1 MEVGLSLGTDN
12 WTEVSVSELVLAK
25 VDEKVVEEAEE
36 WTKIVTLHNDPTVN

>member
-25 VDEKVVEEAEE
+25 EDEKAVEEVEE
-36 WTKIVTLHNDPTVN
+36 WKKIVTLVVAS

>member
-25 VDEKVVEEAEE
+25 EDEKAVEEVEE
-36 WTKIVTLHNDPTVN
+36 WKKVVTLVVAS

>member
-25 VDEKVVEEAEE
+25 EDEKAVEEVEE
-36 WTKIVTLHNDPTVN
+36 WKKIVTLVVSS

>member
-25 VDEKVVEEAEE
+25 VDEKVVEEVEE
-36 WTKIVTLHNDPTVN
+36 WKKIVTLVVSS

>member
-25 VDEKVVEEAEE
+25 VDEKVVEEVEE
-36 WTKIVTLHNDPTVN
+36 WTKIVTLVLAS

>member
-25 VDEKVVEEAEE
+25 EDEKAMEEVEE
-36 WTKIVTLHNDPTVN
+36 WKKIVTLVVAS

>member
-25 VDEKVVEEAEE
+25 EDEEAAEEVEE
-36 WTKIVTLHNDPTVN
+36 WTLVVAS

>member
-25 VDEKVVEEAEE
+25 VDEKAMEEVEE
-36 WTKIVTLHNDPTVN
+36 WKKIVTLVVAS

>member
-25 VDEKVVEEAEE
+25 VDEKAVEEVEE
-36 WTKIVTLHNDPTVN
+36 WTKIVTLVLAS

>member
-25 VDEKVVEEAEE
+25 EDEKAMEEVEEWE
-36 WTKIVTLHNDPTVN
+36 KIGTLVVAS

>member
-25 VDEKVVEEAEE
+25 EDEKAMEEVEEWE
-36 WTKIVTLHNDPTVN
+36 KIVTLVVAS

>member
-25 VDEKVVEEAEE
+25 VDEKAVEEVEE
-36 WTKIVTLHNDPTVN
+36 WKKIVTLVVAS